1 MGDNHNY
8 VFVGRVGQFCPV
20 IPGSGSGELIRHNG
34 DKYSAVTGTK
44 GYRWMESEVV
54 RQLHLEDT
62 IDKSYYNKLVDDAL
76 AAINEYCDA
85 EWFCSDAEYD
95 HEFGIPGQVPF

>member
-1 MGDNHNY
+1 M
-8 VFVGRVGQFCPV
+8 
-20 IPGSGSGELIRHNG
+20 
-34 DKYSAVTGTK
+34 
-44 GYRWMESEVV
+44 V